1 MDGKNLVRRRESL
14 YGSELQNTAM
24 PVDMTKAAPKASRVL
39 FENDD
44 VRVVELNWRRGL
56 KVEMHSHP
64 DYFTYGITA
73 IKYKSTSPDGKT
85 VKRSIKKGEV
95 QWYPAESHAVEST
108 GVLGRAI
115 IVELK

>member
-1 MDGKNLVRRRESL
+1 
-14 YGSELQNTAM
+14 M

-44 VRVVELNWRRGL
+44 VRVIELNWKKGL

-64 DYFTYGITA
+64 KYFAYAITA
-73 IKYKSTSPDGKT
+73 IRYKSTSPDGKT

-95 QWYPAESHAVEST
+95 AVVSGRISRRGKHRCRRSSNHSRAEVET
-108 GVLGRAI
+108 ITCVPNGAI
-115 IVELK
+115 ELSR

>member
-1 MDGKNLVRRRESL
+1 LNV
-14 YGSELQNTAM
+14 SEPKITTM
-24 PVDMTKAAPKASRVL
+24 SVDMTKAASRASKVL

-44 VRVVELNWRRGL
+44 VRVVELNWKKGL

-64 DYFTYGITA
+64 KYFTYAITP

-85 VKRSIKKGEV
+85 VKRSIEKGQVE
-95 QWYPAESHAVEST
+95 WYGAESHAVESA
-108 GVLGRAI
+108 GPVGRAI